1 LTVAFKSK
9 LSAETNL
16 HLITVPWALERG

>member
-1 LTVAFKSK
+1 LTVAFKSI